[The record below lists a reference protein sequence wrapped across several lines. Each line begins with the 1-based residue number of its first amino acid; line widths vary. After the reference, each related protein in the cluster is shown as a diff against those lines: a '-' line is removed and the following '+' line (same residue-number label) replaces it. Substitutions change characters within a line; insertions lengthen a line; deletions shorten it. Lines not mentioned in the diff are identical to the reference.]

1 MKGFPMSDT
10 PSLAHTLAT
19 TSQASPH
26 RACFL
31 LRVRPE
37 KLAEYADVHQR
48 VWDEMRQALSDAGWR
63 HYSLFLDPDTGL
75 VVGYYEAHDARAA
88 AAAMEGKPKW
98 PSTSNRTGAAVPT
111 SSANTSTSPNRPLR
125 QSPKGT
131 SRPRQSTPHTSKETP

>member
-1 MKGFPMSDT
+1 MKGFPMSDN
-10 PSLAHTLAT
+10 PPLAHTLAT

-31 LRVRPE
+31 LHVRPE

-75 VVGYYEAHDARAA
+75 VVGYYEADDARAA
-88 AAAMEGKPKW
+88 AAAMEGREVNTRWQAEMAQYFQPD
-98 PSTSNRTGAAVPT
+98 GGG
-111 SSANTSTSPNRPLR
+111 SAHFLNQYFYLA
-125 QSPKGT
+125 
-131 SRPRQSTPHTSKETP
+131 

>member
-1 MKGFPMSDT
+1 MSET

-31 LRVRPE
+31 LRVRSA

-48 VWDEMRQALSDAGWR
+48 VWDEMLQALRDAGWR

-75 VVGYYEAHDARAA
+75 VVGYYEADDARAA
-88 AAAMEGKPKW
+88 AAAMEDLE
-98 PSTSNRTGAAVPT
+98 V
-111 SSANTSTSPNRPLR
+111 NTRWQAEMAQYFQPDGG
-125 QSPKGT
+125 GT
-131 SRPRQSTPHTSKETP
+131 AHFLSQYFYLA

>member
-1 MKGFPMSDT
+1 MSET

-48 VWDEMRQALSDAGWR
+48 VWDEMRQALRDAGWR

-75 VVGYYEAHDARAA
+75 VVGYYEADDVRAA
-88 AAAMEGKPKW
+88 AAAMEALEVNTRWQAEMAQYFQADG
-98 PSTSNRTGAAVPT
+98 GG
-111 SSANTSTSPNRPLR
+111 SAYFLSQYFYLA
-125 QSPKGT
+125 
-131 SRPRQSTPHTSKETP
+131 

>member
-10 PSLAHTLAT
+10 PSLVHTLST
-19 TSQASPH
+19 TRQASPH

-75 VVGYYEAHDARAA
+75 VVGYYEADDAREAA
-88 AAAMEGKPKW
+88 ASMEDLEVNARWQSEMAQYFQPEG
-98 PSTSNRTGAAVPT
+98 GG
-111 SSANTSTSPNRPLR
+111 SAHFLSQYFYLA
-125 QSPKGT
+125 
-131 SRPRQSTPHTSKETP
+131 

>member
-1 MKGFPMSDT
+1 MSET

-48 VWDEMRQALSDAGWR
+48 VWEEMRQALRDAGWR
-63 HYSLFLDPDTGL
+63 HYSLFLEPDTGL
-75 VVGYYEAHDARAA
+75 VVGYYEADDTRAA
-88 AAAMEGKPKW
+88 SEAIAATRVNARWQREMAQYFEPDGGG
-98 PSTSNRTGAAVPT
+98 GAQALHQYFYLP
-111 SSANTSTSPNRPLR
+111 
-125 QSPKGT
+125 
-131 SRPRQSTPHTSKETP
+131 